1 MAVVSISKQ
10 LLNKVLL
17 AYVLLTMTVMA
28 VQVLFSYMSVKKEI
42 SAELTQLKHTIDDSL
57 SQAIWELNDRQ
68 IDAIGKGLSDMK
80 LVQAV
85 LVIDEYDTVRYRSGL
100 DTNYAIDNYKSFKQ
114 NESVEFHEYFG
125 FNGSLDYIVTDGQ
138 AGNKGHN
145 VGNIII
151 LSNISNIYS
160 AVIVQTMFPMIGALF
175 SIFLISYVIKR
186 LFHNLLTTPLEML
199 SYGISQI
206 NLSNLSQSKLDP
218 PSGQN
223 DELSVLTDSFNL
235 LINKLIEYKDNLELA
250 QSELVDANIRLDKQ
264 NLDLEQEVTK
274 KTSTLSQANQELALQ
289 KEELIESE
297 RELRHSLAQLTQ
309 TQNQLVQS
317 EKMASLGSL
326 VAGISHEINTP
337 VGIGV
342 TAVTYLSECVEQ
354 LSKEIN
360 DKTLTQTKMQTFISD
375 ANHSCELLTSNLN
388 KASQLIQSF
397 KDIAVDQTS
406 EAIRDVNLV
415 SYLNE
420 VITSLQPKL
429 KRTEHKVEVFGDED
443 IVLHCRAGALSQM
456 FTNLILNS
464 IVHAFDGI
472 EQGVMTFTFKTNE
485 DTVYISYKD
494 NGNGISE
501 ENLVMLFEPFFTT
514 KRGQG
519 GSGLGTHILYNIV
532 TQSFGGEI
540 TAQSAPNEG
549 LEYKINFPIKQEI

>member
-17 AYVLLTMTVMA
+17 AYVLLTMTVMG
-28 VQVLFSYMSVKKEI
+28 VQVLFSYMSVKNDI
-42 SAELTQLKHTIDDSL
+42 SAELKHLKNTIDDSL
-57 SQAIWELNDRQ
+57 SQAIWELNDQQ
-68 IDAIGKGLSDMK
+68 IDAVGKGLSDMS

-85 LVIDEYDTVRYRSGL
+85 LIIDETNTLRYRSGL
-100 DTNYAIDNYKSFKQ
+100 SNDFNIKDQPLKI
-114 NESVEFHEYFG
+114 NEIVEFDNYFG
-125 FNGSLDYIVTDGQ
+125 FHGKLSYFSNDGQ
-138 AGNKGHN
+138 ITNSKGHD
-145 VGNIII
+145 VGTITI
-151 LSNISNIYS
+151 LSNYSNIYS

-199 SYGISQI
+199 SYGISRI
-206 NLSNLSQSKLDP
+206 NLTNLNQSKLDP

-235 LINKLIEYKDNLELA
+235 LLDKLNEYKNNLEQA
-250 QSELVDANIRLDKQ
+250 QSELLDANKRLDKQ
-264 NLDLEQEVTK
+264 NLFLEQEVTK
-274 KTSTLSQANQELALQ
+274 KTSTLSQANQELANQKAELQ
-289 KEELIESE
+289 ESE
-297 RELRHSLAQLTQ
+297 KELRHSLAQLTQ

-342 TAVTYLSECVEQ
+342 TAVTYLSECVAT
-354 LSKEIN
+354 LSQEI
-360 DKTLTQTKMQTFISD
+360 DGKTLTQTKMKTFIND
-375 ANHSCELLTSNLN
+375 ANHSCHLLTSNLN

-406 EAIRDVNLV
+406 EAIRDVNLI

-429 KRTEHKVEVFGDED
+429 KRTQHKVEVLGDED

-472 EQGVMTFTFKTNE
+472 DKGVMRFEFKV
-485 DTVYISYKD
+485 DSDSVYINYKD

-501 ENLVMLFEPFFTT
+501 ENLAMLFEPFFTT

-532 TQSFGGEI
+532 TQSFNGEI
-540 TAQSAPNEG
+540 TARSAVGEG
-549 LEYKINFPIKQEI
+549 LEYDISFPIKQEN